1 MIATVVLWARSSK
14 APVVFDLRSKTPA
27 AWLDV
32 VLGDFD
38 TFMLDHTLCER
49 KASSMGMS
57 LVAKYPDRK
66 LIVDD
71 LIEFA
76 REELEHFHIMY
87 RLIAARDL
95 VLPNDEKDAYVN
107 ELRRAMQGRRDD
119 DLFLDRLLIPGVVEA
134 RGCERLMLVSNAL
147 PAGALKDTYMEVTR
161 AEARHHA
168 LFFRL
173 AKRYFDDDVV
183 ERRAGDLLD
192 FEADVV
198 ERMPH
203 RAAVH

>member
-1 MIATVVLWARSSK
+1 M
-14 APVVFDLRSKTPA
+14 FDLQYKTPA
-27 AWLDV
+27 AWVDV
-32 VLGDFD
+32 VLEDFD
-38 TFMLDHTLCER
+38 TFLLDHTLCER

-71 LIEFA
+71 LIDFA

-87 RLIAARDL
+87 RVIAERDL

-119 DLFLDRLLIPGVVEA
+119 DLFLDRLLIPGIVEA
-134 RGCERLMLVSNAL
+134 RGCERLMLVTAAL
-147 PAGALKDTYMEVTR
+147 PEGALKDVYLEVTR

-168 LFFRL
+168 LFLRL
-173 AKRYFDDDVV
+173 AKRYFQQDVI
-183 ERRAGDLLD
+183 
-192 FEADVV
+192 
-198 ERMPH
+198 
-203 RAAVH
+203 